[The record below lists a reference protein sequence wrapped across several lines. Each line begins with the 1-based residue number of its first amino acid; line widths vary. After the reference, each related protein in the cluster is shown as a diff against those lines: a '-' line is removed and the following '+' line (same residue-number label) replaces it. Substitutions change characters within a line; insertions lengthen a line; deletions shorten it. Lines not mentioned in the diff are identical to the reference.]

1 MHLEQMQMEIEIFH
15 QAQALHH
22 QMHGTNATTVHAL
35 GAWRHLI
42 VDVTGFKHRSRL
54 ILPVLWLQTSLDS
67 LFAVAQDFG
76 VASIHSKWPL
86 LVVAF
91 FAETHFSQCLEPFR
105 AFFPIP

>member
-1 MHLEQMQMEIEIFH
+1 MHLEQMQIEIEILH

-42 VDVTGFKHRSRL
+42 ADVTGFKHRSRL

-67 LFAVAQDFG
+67 FFAVAQDFA
-76 VASIHSKWPL
+76 VSSIHSKWSF
-86 LVVAF
+86 VGCCI
-91 FAETHFSQCLEPFR
+91 FAKRIS
-105 AFFPIP
+105 ANV